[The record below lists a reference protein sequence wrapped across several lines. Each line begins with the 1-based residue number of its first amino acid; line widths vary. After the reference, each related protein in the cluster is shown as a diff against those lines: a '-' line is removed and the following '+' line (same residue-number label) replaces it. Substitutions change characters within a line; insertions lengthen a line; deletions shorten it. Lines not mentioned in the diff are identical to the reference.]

1 MADTQT
7 FACPD
12 CGEQHPSFSKLKRHM
27 YYVHGRTVSKAILYG
42 APRPLAETQW
52 FTCDHCGERFQGATA
67 YGKHQ
72 REMRQYQEQ
81 SRRDSDRMWA
91 RLAEQ
96 SRQEQEE
103 YNRLLQRR
111 APPPVVVAA
120 PPTSAPPPA
129 SSATS
134 QVVPALILGSMG
146 LFLAYVAYDSS
157 RK

>member
-12 CGEQHPSFSKLKRHM
+12 CGEQHPSFSKLKSHM
-27 YYVHGRTVSKAILYG
+27 YYAHGRTVSKAILYG
-42 APRPLAETQW
+42 APRPLAETEW

-72 REMRQYQEQ
+72 REMRQYREQ
-81 SRRDSDRMWA
+81 SRLADARMWE

-96 SRQEQEE
+96 SRQEQEA
-103 YNRLLQRR
+103 YDRLVQRS
-111 APPPVVVAA
+111 APPPVVEVAPTAPPVAA
-120 PPTSAPPPA
+120 PA
-129 SSATS
+129 SSAS
-134 QVVPALILGSMG
+134 KIVPALILGSMG
-146 LFLAYVAYDSS
+146 AFLAYVAYDSG

>member
-1 MADTQT
+1 MAPT
-7 FACPD
+7 FSCPD
-12 CGEQHPSFSKLKRHM
+12 CSEQYASFSMLKSHM
-27 YYVHGRTVSKAILYG
+27 YHSHGRTVSKAILYG

-67 YGKHQ
+67 YGKHM

-81 SRRDSDRMWA
+81 TRRDNDRMWD

-96 SRQEQEE
+96 SRQEQAE
-103 YNRLLQRR
+103 YDRLLQRS
-111 APPPVVVAA
+111 APPPVVEVETPTHA
-120 PPTSAPPPA
+120 PATPA
-129 SSATS
+129 SSAS
-134 QVVPALILGSMG
+134 QVVPALILGGMG

>member
-1 MADTQT
+1 MNDTQT

-12 CGEQHPSFSKLKRHM
+12 CSAEYDSFSKLKRHM

-120 PPTSAPPPA
+120 PPTYAAPPPS
-129 SSATS
+129 SSAS

-146 LFLAYVAYDSS
+146 LFLAYVAYDSR